1 MTGWVK
7 RRSTRTTTVLAC
19 LSLTTTPRSVRFG
32 MSVPYFFAARFCA
45 AMVLMRAMSR
55 RASRSRE
62 VFSSCPVARWK
73 RRLKRSFFRLR
84 TASSIWSGLIARIS
98 AVFISAMITSLF
110 RNARDEAR
118 LDRQFGG
125 SERQGFFRGL
135 HGDAVDFE
143 NHAAGLDPR
152 HPQFRR
158 ALAGAHPHFG
168 GLLRHRHVRENPDPD
183 PAGALHV
190 TGQRAAGGFDLARGD
205 ALGRHRLQAELTER
219 QRRTRSRNAV
229 DTALMR
235 LPELRFLWLHH
246 GLRPQTFSISLK
258 QRRDA
263 AAKCRPR
270 PSSCPAPS
278 GRAQGFRP

>member
-1 MTGWVK
+1 
-7 RRSTRTTTVLAC
+7 
-19 LSLTTTPRSVRFG
+19 
-32 MSVPYFFAARFCA
+32 MSAPYFFASRFCA

-84 TASSIWSGLIARIS
+84 IASSIWSELIARMS
-98 AVFISAMITSLF
+98 SVFISAMITSSL

-125 SERQGFFRGL
+125 SQRQRLLGGL

-143 NHAAGLDPR
+143 NHAAGLHPR
-152 HPQFRR
+152 HPQFPG
-158 ALAGAHPHFG
+158 APAGAHAHFG
-168 GLLRHRHVRENPDPD
+168 GLLRHRHVREDTDPD

-190 TGQRAAGGFDLARGD
+190 TGQRAAGGLDLTRGD

-219 QRRTRSRNAV
+219 QRRARSRDAV
-229 DTALMR
+229 DPALVR

-246 GLRPQTFSISLK
+246 GLRPQTFSITQAAS
-258 QRRDA
+258 RRG
-263 AAKCRPR
+263 REVS
-270 PSSCPAPS
+270 PSAIFLSCA
-278 GRAQGFRP
+278 

>member
-1 MTGWVK
+1 
-7 RRSTRTTTVLAC
+7 
-19 LSLTTTPRSVRFG
+19 

-135 HGDAVDFE
+135 QGDAVDFE

-183 PAGALHV
+183 PAGTLHV
-190 TGQRAAGGFDLARGD
+190 AGQRAAGGLDLARGD

-219 QRRTRSRNAV
+219 QRRARSRNAV
-229 DTALMR
+229 DAALVR
-235 LPELRFLWLHH
+235 LPELGLLWLHH
-246 GLRPQTFSISLK
+246 GLRPQTFSKIAQAASRRGRVLSPSAIFLSWAIGSCSRISPLK
-258 QRRDA
+258 IQTLT
-263 AAKCRPR
+263 P
-270 PSSCPAPS
+270 PVPNVWNTGTTS
-278 GRAQGFRP
+278 GRCGVKGWKF